1 VLCFLST
8 AGCGLLLATMLT
20 SLVTNAA
27 AQDQS
32 TIDAKQQLSPGV
44 SSLLLDG
51 NAYYSAAMIDLPFG
65 ADTQIRQIKRD
76 VVIAVVGGG
85 PLSLIFS
92 KSPNAE
98 QIATDEVRFLAR
110 DTDLRILNSS
120 DKASQA
126 LVIELKQHWDAEV
139 RTFVEPMKCSR
150 PVRMGPNEIGDTTSL
165 FTNGFITAYRRGT
178 LTSTYYSTKGK
189 DHLLLIP

>member
-1 VLCFLST
+1 MTRRRVLCFLSR

-110 DTDLRILNSS
+110 DT
-120 DKASQA
+120 
-126 LVIELKQHWDAEV
+126 
-139 RTFVEPMKCSR
+139 T
-150 PVRMGPNEIGDTTSL
+150 
-165 FTNGFITAYRRGT
+165 
-178 LTSTYYSTKGK
+178 
-189 DHLLLIP
+189 

>member
-1 VLCFLST
+1 
-8 AGCGLLLATMLT
+8 MLT

-32 TIDAKQQLSPGV
+32 TIDAKRQPSPPGV
-44 SSLLLDG
+44 SSLLLDE
-51 NAYYSAAMIDLPFG
+51 NAYYSAAMIDLPVG

-76 VVIAVVGGG
+76 VVIAVVGRG
-85 PLSLIFS
+85 PLNLIFP

-120 DKASQA
+120 DKPSQA
-126 LVIELKQHWDAEV
+126 LVIELKQHWGCGSANLR
-139 RTFVEPMKCSR
+139 RTHEMLAPR
-150 PVRMGPNEIGDTTSL
+150 PDGSE
-165 FTNGFITAYRRGT
+165 
-178 LTSTYYSTKGK
+178 
-189 DHLLLIP
+189 